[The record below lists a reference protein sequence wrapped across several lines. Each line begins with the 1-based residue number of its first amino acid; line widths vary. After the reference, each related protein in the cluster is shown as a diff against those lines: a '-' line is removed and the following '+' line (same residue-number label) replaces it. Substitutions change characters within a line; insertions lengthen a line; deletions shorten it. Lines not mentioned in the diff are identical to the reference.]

1 MVIPLEGA
9 LLKRSIAEKYCF
21 EIHSPQLMAASK
33 KNKEGRLYFKAESEA
48 EFNGWFSD
56 LRSVC
61 GRTEVDRLRR
71 NQPLSFVPMGPRAQL
86 LRHTNLR
93 GETPLHAAASY
104 GLKARTD
111 LDPRVDLDP
120 KRVQPERPVQTL
132 VWLVEN
138 GCAVQAADMEGN
150 TAIHLLVAA
159 TNHGD
164 GASSSSSAAAAA
176 AASSRDSTSA
186 QAGSVSLAPVQAL
199 LKKGAE
205 LTLKNKESKSALD
218 MCSAEQVSELFTR
231 NEHATVHWPLKPPPA
246 KMHNCCYVSFLLR
259 ETRLASTE
267 SIPKPYLTAT
277 LYKLNMD
284 TKNGAGGSAVTVV
297 AADVKSGGAQHDV
310 VEDPQTATEPC
321 LARSNYMWWGS
332 SVHFETP
339 LENIGVASFDK
350 LSNINSSS
358 SGGGS
363 SASSGTSSSSTVVLF
378 ELRDASKAL
387 PNKSVAPAASNSS
400 SSSNGVDSADGLVAW
415 CVLDVGKTVVNS
427 KDGLQLE
434 MYKYP
439 VDLAQRR
446 NKMIQAEVL
455 LSVDLLVTRAEAGAS

>member
-159 TNHGD
+159 INHGD

-176 AASSRDSTSA
+176 TPTRRGSGHSSYKQGA
-186 QAGSVSLAPVQAL
+186 VSVSAAAEAPQSPPLVQRST
-199 LKKGAE
+199 GG
-205 LTLKNKESKSALD
+205 
-218 MCSAEQVSELFTR
+218 V
-231 NEHATVHWPLKPPPA
+231 
-246 KMHNCCYVSFLLR
+246 
-259 ETRLASTE
+259 ET
-267 SIPKPYLTAT
+267 
-277 LYKLNMD
+277 
-284 TKNGAGGSAVTVV
+284 
-297 AADVKSGGAQHDV
+297 GGA
-310 VEDPQTATEPC
+310 
-321 LARSNYMWWGS
+321 
-332 SVHFETP
+332 TP
-339 LENIGVASFDK
+339 LFVQLQQYEDDLMKSVGWNGHSLDAALVTSQEEQ
-350 LSNINSSS
+350 N
-358 SGGGS
+358 GS
-363 SASSGTSSSSTVVLF
+363 SALARTQKVGNARLIHLAFFISVLF
-378 ELRDASKAL
+378 SILSILMTTIDSHYIRIQLQMESFLFATIAGSKRPMAVRRHFIATRFHRWPAL
-387 PNKSVAPAASNSS
+387 SGPAPCFRAKSPCRKS
-400 SSSNGVDSADGLVAW
+400 
-415 CVLDVGKTVVNS
+415 
-427 KDGLQLE
+427 
-434 MYKYP
+434 P
-439 VDLAQRR
+439 LAGGF
-446 NKMIQAEVL
+446 AC
-455 LSVDLLVTRAEAGAS
+455 TC